1 MYTSSKS
8 TRRLAQARTRIR
20 RWRRCFAAIVLVALA
35 TAALSGAWAQLATT
49 TATLSGTVIDSTGA
63 VIPQATVTII
73 SDENG
78 VHQMTTTNNSG
89 HYSLAQLP
97 PSTYTLTIQLS
108 GFKQYEQR
116 GIILNAAQSAVQDV
130 TLVVGEQSQQVVV
143 TAQASL
149 LNTENANISTDIS
162 GKQAVELPLNLRNI
176 YGLATLNSSV
186 SNNSESQQ
194 VLGGGGT
201 GTDNADQD
209 ISFLNFAGGFF
220 GTSGFLLDGVWDTD
234 PTWGAVIYVPSVD
247 DVSEFKVQNNSFTA
261 QYGWSTGNVI
271 NVTTKSGTS
280 SFHGDIWEFYR
291 NAALDAN
298 LWFNDYNGVPKEA
311 FTRNQ
316 VGIAAGGPL
325 YIPKLYKQHEKTFI
339 YGVYEHLQ
347 LATPLIGTF
356 TVPDQNYRAG
366 NFGELLGPQVGTDAL
381 GRPIYSGQ
389 IYNPHSTRA
398 ITAGQ
403 IDPTTGLVATQ
414 TGYIRDP
421 IPGNNV
427 ASLGP
432 PNALGAQLISY
443 YPNPS
448 KAGLVNNFT
457 PAATS
462 PAASD
467 EYSIRI
473 DHNISNASRLY
484 GRYSYKSEYKTQE
497 PELFGADNPA
507 GPGNLRP
514 NNRYSIASGFTH
526 IFSPTM
532 TMNLTAGY
540 EYWNQVSTN
549 QSKGFL
555 PSTLGLP
562 SHLDQYNP
570 EFPLVTVGSQSPL
583 GPSDG
588 AENSSIPPTTS
599 AAADFD
605 KLLGKHTLSFG
616 FMFVNSG
623 ENYTG
628 YPIADL
634 DFNGTFT
641 TGPNP
646 DNPTGNTGNGLAQML
661 LGVLDGGNT
670 EEGYNP
676 AVTKR
681 YWGWYLQDDYKPLRN
696 LTLNMGIRYEIQ
708 GAPTYRHNAAAFF
721 DPSTPNPIGTAVGE
735 TLPGALQFL
744 SSGHRGVYDT
754 DYTNWAPRIGFSYQ
768 ALQKLVLRGGYGIF
782 YPPTVYVSPS
792 NPGSID
798 GFSATTDVVSTLD
811 GRTPNPAVTTSNP
824 FPYGYVQTTGNSL
837 GELQDVGYSV
847 TSVFRKRS
855 SPNTQQYMFGLQYA
869 LTSSDVIDVSF
880 VGNHGTHIPF
890 GTLNRSQLNPSYL
903 SLGTSVLNNLV
914 PNPFYGHIASGASSC
929 ALDQPTIPYSH
940 LLEPYSQYCGVTEN
954 YPAAGFDIYNSLQ
967 ANYRHR
973 FTSGLSVL
981 VSYTFSKFIDNTE
994 GTQTWA
1000 YVGNNAP
1007 ANNYNLAAEK
1017 SVDAGDTPQSAV
1029 INYVYDLPIG
1039 RGKAF
1044 GSHLNRAANAVVGG
1058 WEVSGIATFKS
1069 GIPLAILG
1077 YNVNS
1082 YGGTPRPDLVGD
1094 PHAVHRSVH
1103 EWFNTGAFAYAP
1115 YGTFGDTPRYF
1126 SDLRAPSYTNF
1137 DTAILKNW
1145 SLFRETRLQFRA
1157 ELFNTFNHPQFYSP
1171 NPYYGGCDPNS
1182 SSSCSSGFGQ
1192 ITSSFP
1198 SREVQ
1203 FSGKFYW

>member
-1 MYTSSKS
+1 MRTKRWWAASNPP
-8 TRRLAQARTRIR
+8 QAKFWRI
-20 RWRRCFAAIVLVALA
+20 AVALLLA
-35 TAALSGAWAQLATT
+35 VVGLNTASAQLATT
-49 TATLSGTVIDSTGA
+49 TATLSGTVTDPTGA
-63 VIPQATVTII
+63 VVPQATVTIS

-78 VHQMTTTNNSG
+78 IHQVVTTNNAG
-89 HYSLAQLP
+89 HYSFAQLP
-97 PSTYTLTIQLS
+97 PSTYMLS
-108 GFKQYEQR
+108 VREAGFKQYQQR
-116 GIILNAAQSAVQDV
+116 GITLNAAQTAVQDIS
-130 TLVVGEQSQQVVV
+130 LVVGEQSQQVVV
-143 TAQASL
+143 NAQASV
-149 LNTENANISTDIS
+149 LNTDNANVSTDIS

-194 VLGGGGT
+194 VLGGSGV

-209 ISFLNFAGGFF
+209 ISFLNFAGGYF
-220 GTSGFLLDGVWDTD
+220 GTSGFLLDGAWDTD

-247 DVSEFKVQNNSFTA
+247 NVSEFKVQNNSFTA

-280 SFHGDIWEFYR
+280 AFHGDVWEFYR
-291 NAALDAN
+291 NSALDAN
-298 LWFNDYNGVPKEA
+298 LWFNDYNGAKKQD

-316 VGIAAGGPL
+316 VGVAAGGPL
-325 YIPKLYKQHEKTFI
+325 YIPKLYKQTQKTFVF
-339 YGVYEHLQ
+339 GVYEHLQ
-347 LATPLIGTF
+347 LATPLIGIF
-356 TVPDQNYRAG
+356 TVPDSNFKAG
-366 NFGELLGPQVGTDAL
+366 NFSELLGGQVGTDAL
-381 GRPIYSGQ
+381 GRPIYAGQ
-389 IYNPHSTRA
+389 IYDPHSTHQ

-403 IDPTTGLVATQ
+403 IDPVTGLMATKS
-414 TGYIRDP
+414 GYIRNP
-421 IPGNNV
+421 VPQNNV
-427 ASLGP
+427 A
-432 PNALGAQLISY
+432 ALGLDSVGTKLVSY

-448 KAGLVNNFT
+448 KGGLVNNFT

-462 PAASD
+462 PAASN
-467 EYSIRI
+467 EYSLRV
-473 DHNISNASRLY
+473 DHNFTDITRMY
-484 GRYSYKSEYKTQE
+484 VRYSYKNEYKTQQ
-497 PELFGADNPA
+497 PEFFGADNPA

-514 NNRYSIASGFTH
+514 NNRYSIAGGFTH
-526 IFSPTM
+526 IFSPTL

-549 QSKGFL
+549 QSKGFH

-562 SHLDQYNP
+562 THLDQYNP

-588 AENSSIPPTTS
+588 AENASIPPTTS
-599 AAADFD
+599 AAADFV
-605 KLLGKHTLSFG
+605 KNLGQHTMSFG
-616 FMFVNSG
+616 FMFVDSK

-634 DFNGTFT
+634 TFNGNFT
-641 TGPNP
+641 SGPDP

-661 LGVLDGGNT
+661 LGVLDGGNSQI
-670 EEGYNP
+670 GYNP

-696 LTLNMGIRYEIQ
+696 LTLNLGLRYEIQ
-708 GAPTYRHNAAAFF
+708 GAPTYRHNAASFF
-721 DPSTPNPIGTAVGE
+721 DPNTPNPIGTAVGE

-744 SSGHRGVYDT
+744 SDNNRGVYDT
-754 DYTNWAPRIGFSYQ
+754 RYTNWAPRIGFSYQ
-768 ALQKLVLRGGYGIF
+768 VVPKVVFRGGYGIF
-782 YPPTVYVSPS
+782 YPPTVYVSTS
-792 NPGSID
+792 NPGSLD
-798 GFSATTDVVSTLD
+798 GFSATTNIVSTLD
-811 GRTPNPAVTTSNP
+811 GRTPNPAVTTNNP

-837 GELQDVGYSV
+837 GELQDVGYPV
-847 TSVFRKRS
+847 TSIFEKRV
-855 SPNTQQYMFGLQYA
+855 SPYTQQYMLGVQYA
-869 LTSSDVIDVSF
+869 PTPSDVIDVSY

-914 PNPFYGHIASGASSC
+914 PNPFYGHVAAGASSC
-929 ALDQPTIPYSH
+929 SLDQPTIQYSH
-940 LLEPYSQYCGVTEN
+940 LLQPFPQYCGVTEN
-954 YPAAGFDIYNSLQ
+954 YPPAGFDIYNALQ
-967 ANYRHR
+967 ANYRHN
-973 FTSGLSVL
+973 FTRGLSVL
-981 VSYTFSKFIDNTE
+981 VSYTYSKFIDNTE
-994 GTQTWA
+994 GTQSWA

-1017 SVDAGDTPQSAV
+1017 SVDAGDTPHSAV
-1029 INYVYDLPIG
+1029 INYIYDLPVG
-1039 RGKAF
+1039 KGKAF
-1044 GSHLNRAANAVVGG
+1044 GAHLNRAADAVIGG

-1069 GIPLAILG
+1069 GIPLSVLG

-1126 SDLRAPSYTNF
+1126 STLRAPGYTNF
-1137 DTAILKNW
+1137 DTAIMKNW
-1145 SLFRETRLQFRA
+1145 YFVHETHLQFRA

-1171 NPYYGGCDPNS
+1171 NPYYGGCDPNA
-1182 SSSCSSGFGQ
+1182 SSSCNSGFGQ
-1192 ITSSFP
+1192 ITSAFP

>member
-1 MYTSSKS
+1 MRIRLKS
-8 TRRLAQARTRIR
+8 RETAVGGRVR
-20 RWRRCFAAIVLVALA
+20 RWRDCFAMIMLATLTAVALN
-35 TAALSGAWAQLATT
+35 GAWAQLATT
-49 TATLSGTVIDSTGA
+49 TATLSGTVTDTAGA
-63 VIPQATVTII
+63 LIPQATATIN
-73 SDENG
+73 SSENG
-78 VHQMTTTNNSG
+78 IHQTTTSNNAG
-89 HYSLAQLP
+89 HYSFAQLP
-97 PSTYTLTIQLS
+97 PSTYTLTIQQS
-108 GFKQYEQR
+108 GFKEYEQR
-116 GIILNAAQSAVQDV
+116 GIVLNAAQSALQDV

-143 TAQASL
+143 DAQASV
-149 LNTENANISTDIS
+149 LNTDNANIATDLS
-162 GKQAVELPLNLRNI
+162 GKQVVELPLNLRNI

-209 ISFLNFAGGFF
+209 ISFLNFSGGYF
-220 GTSGFLLDGVWDTD
+220 GTTAFLLDGVWDTD

-298 LWFNDYNGVPKEA
+298 LWFNDYNGESKQA

-316 VGIAAGGPL
+316 VGVAAGGPL
-325 YIPKLYKQHEKTFI
+325 YLPKLYKQREKTFI
-339 YGVYEHLQ
+339 YGVYEHLD

-356 TVPDQNYRAG
+356 TVPDQNFRAG
-366 NFGELLGPQVGTDAL
+366 NFAELLGAQVGTDAL
-381 GRPIYSGQ
+381 GRPIHSGQ
-389 IYNPHSTRA
+389 IYNPHSTHA

-403 IDPTTGLVATQ
+403 IDPTTGLMATQ

-421 IPGNNV
+421 IAQNNV
-427 ASLGP
+427 AALGL
-432 PNALGAQLISY
+432 NALGTKLVSY

-448 KAGLVNNFT
+448 NGGLVNNFT

-473 DHNISNASRLY
+473 DHNISDASRIY
-484 GRYSYKSEYKTQE
+484 GRYSYKSEFKTQE
-497 PELFGADNPA
+497 PDLFGATNPA

-514 NNRYSIASGFTH
+514 NNRYSIAGGYTH
-526 IFSPTM
+526 IFSATL

-540 EYWNQVSTN
+540 QYWNQVSTN
-549 QSKGFL
+549 QSKGFQ

-562 SHLDQYNP
+562 SHLDQYNN
-570 EFPLVTVGSQSPL
+570 EFPLVTIGSQSPL

-588 AENSSIPPTTS
+588 AENASIPPTTS
-599 AAADFD
+599 AAADLD
-605 KLLGKHTLSFG
+605 KILGKHTLSFG
-616 FMFVNSG
+616 FMFVNSE

-628 YPIADL
+628 YPIAGL
-634 DFNGTFT
+634 NFNGTFT

-646 DNPTGNTGNGLAQML
+646 DNPTGDTGNGLAQML
-661 LGVLDGGNT
+661 LGVLDGGNS

-681 YWGWYLQDDYKPLRN
+681 YWGGYLQDDYKPLRN
-696 LTLNMGIRYEIQ
+696 LTLNMGLRYEIQ
-708 GAPTYRHNAAAFF
+708 GAPTYRHNSAAYFN
-721 DPSTPNPIGTAVGE
+721 PGIPNPIGSAVGE

-744 SSGHRGVYDT
+744 SSSHRGVYDT

-768 ALQKLVLRGGYGIF
+768 AVPKLVLRGGFGIF
-782 YPPTVYVSPS
+782 YPPTVYVSTS
-792 NPGSID
+792 NPGSLD
-798 GFSATTDVVSTLD
+798 GFSATTDIVSTLD
-811 GRTPNPAVTTSNP
+811 GRTPNPAVSTTNP
-824 FPYGYVQTTGNSL
+824 FPYGYVQTTGNSH

-847 TSVFRKRS
+847 TSTFLKRS
-855 SPNTQQYMFGLQYA
+855 SPYTQQFMLGFQYA
-869 LTSSDVIDVSF
+869 PTSSDVIDVSY

-890 GTLNRSQLNPSYL
+890 GTLNRSQLNPQYL
-903 SLGTSVLNNLV
+903 SLGTNVLNNLV
-914 PNPFYGHIASGASSC
+914 PNPFYGHVAAGASSC
-929 ALDQPTIPYSH
+929 SLDQRTIQYAH
-940 LLEPYSQYCGVTEN
+940 LLEPYPQYCGVTEN
-954 YPAAGFDIYNSLQ
+954 YPPSGFDIYNALQ

-973 FTSGLSVL
+973 FTRGLSVM
-981 VSYTFSKFIDNTE
+981 VSYTYSKFIDNTE
-994 GTQTWA
+994 GTQSWA
-1000 YVGNNAP
+1000 YVGNSSP

-1029 INYVYDLPIG
+1029 INYIYDLPVG
-1039 RGKAF
+1039 KGKAV
-1044 GSHLNRAANAVVGG
+1044 GSHFNHATNAVLGG

-1069 GIPLAILG
+1069 GIPISILG
-1077 YNVNS
+1077 NNVNS

-1094 PHAVHRSVH
+1094 PHAVHQSIH
-1103 EWFNTGAFAYAP
+1103 EWFNTAAFAYAP
-1115 YGTFGDTPRYF
+1115 YGTFGNTPRYF
-1126 SDLRAPSYTNF
+1126 SDLRAPGYQNF
-1137 DTAILKNW
+1137 DTAFMKNW
-1145 SLFRETRLQFRA
+1145 YLARETRLQFRA

-1171 NPYYGGCDPNS
+1171 NPNYGGCDPNA

-1192 ITSSFP
+1192 ITSAFP

-1203 FSGKFYW
+1203 FSGKYYW